1 MKEKIIENKQ
11 IIMLVLSILLIIIGA
26 TYAWFTWVSKDNTN
40 LNLTIGEIAEVVYTS
55 GDTISA
61 TNIGPV
67 LDINDG
73 EATSFSFKKR
83 VSGLLKTYIYITP
96 TTLPDE
102 LKEESFKIALL
113 KSSDGASYT
122 KVIETSMIDKSLDT
136 EFLLGTDVSEL
147 NITYYKVVIY
157 IDGKMENPN
166 TMMGKSFAATIRVDA
181 EIIPIASEECFVFDE
196 NTQTITDYLCID
208 GNTESLPS
216 ITDVG
221 IPSSINGISVT
232 TIGDYAFSDNS
243 LTSVVIPDGVT
254 TIGDWT
260 FDSNNITKVVIPD
273 SVTTIGDGAFA
284 YNNLTSVVI
293 PDSVTT
299 IGTDAFSDNSLTSV
313 TIGNSVA
320 TIGDSAFSYNN
331 LASIVIPNSVTTIGY
346 YAFDS
351 NNLTSVVIPDSVTEI
366 GCSAFNN
373 NQLPESQAYI
383 YARNGAGSVDYTTI
397 VSYGGAKRDNIVIPN
412 SVTTIGNHA
421 FARNNLTSVVIPDS
435 VTTIG
440 DYAFYHNNLTSIVIP
455 NSVTSIGG
463 YAFSYNN
470 LTSVVIPNSV
480 TTIGSSAFS
489 YNNLSSV
496 YIGANSNLTETTGIG
511 GYAFTSSNRTS
522 TSNGT
527 TYVDNPNL
535 TTIYNNSGKKF
546 KWYYVTQGRNNSTS
560 STYNFITGT
569 VPSYNSYNEVTI
581 TTGGTT

>member
-26 TYAWFTWVSKDNTN
+26 TYAWFTWVSTDNTN
-40 LNLTIGEIAEVVYTS
+40 LNLTIGEIAEIVYTN

-196 NTQTITDYLCID
+196 GTQTITDYLCID
-208 GNTESLPS
+208 GNTESLPV
-216 ITDVG
+216 ITDVV

-232 TIGDYAFSDNS
+232 AIGDWAFAENN

-254 TIGDWT
+254 TIRDY
-260 FDSNNITKVVIPD
+260 
-273 SVTTIGDGAFA
+273 AF
-284 YNNLTSVVI
+284 YSNNLTSVVI

-299 IGTDAFSDNSLTSV
+299 IGS
-313 TIGNSVA
+313 
-320 TIGDSAFSYNN
+320 
-331 LASIVIPNSVTTIGY
+331 
-346 YAFDS
+346 
-351 NNLTSVVIPDSVTEI
+351 
-366 GCSAFNN
+366 SAFNN

-397 VSYGGAKRDNIVIPN
+397 VSYGGAKRDNIVIPD
-412 SVTTIGNHA
+412 SVTTIGSNA
-421 FARNNLTSVVIPDS
+421 FFDNNLTSVVIPDS

-440 DYAFYHNNLTSIVIP
+440 DGAFEYNNFTSVVIP
-455 NSVTSIGG
+455 DSVTSIGES
-463 YAFSYNN
+463 AFEFNN
-470 LTSVVIPNSV
+470 LTSVVIPDSV
-480 TTIGSSAFS
+480 TTIGVEAFC

-496 YIGANSNLTETTGIG
+496 YIGANTNLTETTGIG
-511 GYAFTSSNRTS
+511 MNAFSSSNS
-522 TSNGT
+522 TNTYNGR
-527 TYVDNPNL
+527 TYVNNPNL
-535 TTIYNNSGKKF
+535 TIYNNSGKKF
-546 KWYYVTQGRNNSTS
+546 KWYYVTQGRNDSTS
-560 STYNFITGT
+560 STFNFITGT
-569 VPSYNSYNEVTI
+569 VPSYTSGSTTYNSVTI
-581 TTGGTT
+581 TTGGAS

>member
-40 LNLTIGEIAEVVYTS
+40 LNLTIGEIAEIVYTN

-122 KVIETSMIDKSLDT
+122 KVLETSMIDKSLDT

-196 NTQTITDYLCID
+196 STGTITNYLCYSGNSNGLPTITD
-208 GNTESLPS
+208 
-216 ITDVG
+216 VV
-221 IPSSINGISVT
+221 IPSSINGVSVKAIGST
-232 TIGDYAFSDNS
+232 TLASSVSYLNKEKIIASPLVNNLNKEYNAKFMKPESTTTPYPFSDK
-243 LTSVVIPDGVT
+243 
-254 TIGDWT
+254 
-260 FDSNNITKVVIPD
+260 NITSVVIPD
-273 SVTTIGDGAFA
+273 SVTTIGDSAFMS
-284 YNNLTSVVI
+284 NNLTSVVI

-299 IGTDAFSDNSLTSV
+299 IGGNAFS
-313 TIGNSVA
+313 
-320 TIGDSAFSYNN
+320 F
-331 LASIVIPNSVTTIGY
+331 
-346 YAFDS
+346 

-366 GCSAFNN
+366 GISAF
-373 NQLPESQAYI
+373 
-383 YARNGAGSVDYTTI
+383 R
-397 VSYGGAKRDNIVIPN
+397 
-412 SVTTIGNHA
+412 
-421 FARNNLTSVVIPDS
+421 
-435 VTTIG
+435 
-440 DYAFYHNNLTSIVIP
+440 
-455 NSVTSIGG
+455 
-463 YAFSYNN
+463 
-470 LTSVVIPNSV
+470 
-480 TTIGSSAFS
+480 

-496 YIGANSNLTETTGIG
+496 YIGDNSNLTETTGIG
-511 GYAFTSSNRTS
+511 YYAFISSNRTY
-522 TSNGT
+522 TSNGK
-527 TYVDNPNL
+527 TYADNPNL
-535 TTIYNNSGKKF
+535 KIYNNSGKKF
-546 KWYYVTQGRNNSTS
+546 KWYYVTQGRNDSTDDA
-560 STYNFITGT
+560 YNFITGT
-569 VPSYNSYNEVTI
+569 VPSYTSGSTTYNEVTI

>member
-40 LNLTIGEIAEVVYTS
+40 LNLTIGEIAEIVYTN

-83 VSGLLKTYIYITP
+83 ASEPLKTYIYITP

-122 KVIETSMIDKSLDT
+122 KVIETSMVDKTLDT

-147 NITYYKVVIY
+147 SITYYKVVIY
-157 IDGKMENPN
+157 IDGNMENPN
-166 TMMGKSFAATIRVDA
+166 TMMGKSFVATIRVDA

-196 NTQTITDYLCID
+196 GTQTITDYLCVD
-208 GNTESLPS
+208 GNTESLPV
-216 ITDVG
+216 ITDVV

-232 TIGDYAFSDNS
+232 AIGEGAFEFND

-254 TIGDWT
+254 TIGDYA
-260 FDSNNITKVVIPD
+260 FYSNNLTSVVIPD
-273 SVTTIGDGAFA
+273 SVTTIGNYAFY

-299 IGTDAFSDNSLTSV
+299 IGEAAFEFNDLTSV
-313 TIGNSVA
+313 
-320 TIGDSAFSYNN
+320 
-331 LASIVIPNSVTTIGY
+331 VIPNSVTTIGSG
-346 YAFDS
+346 AFRN

-366 GCSAFNN
+366 GGSAFNN
-373 NQLPESQAYI
+373 NQLSESQAYI
-383 YARNGAGSVDYTTI
+383 YARNGNGSIDYTTI
-397 VSYGGAKRDNIVIPN
+397 VSYGGAKRDNVVIPN
-412 SVTTIGNHA
+412 NVTTIGDWAFAENNLTSVIIPDSVTIIENHA
-421 FARNNLTSVVIPDS
+421 FSFNNLTSVVIPDS
-435 VTTIG
+435 VTAIG
-440 DYAFYHNNLTSIVIP
+440 NNAF
-455 NSVTSIGG
+455 
-463 YAFSYNN
+463 AC
-470 LTSVVIPNSV
+470 
-480 TTIGSSAFS
+480 
-489 YNNLSSV
+489 NNLSSV

-511 GYAFTSSNRTS
+511 YGAFRSSNLT
-522 TSNGT
+522 T
-527 TYVDNPNL
+527 TYNGRTYVENPNL
-535 TTIYNNSGKKF
+535 TIYNNSGKKF
-546 KWYYVTQGRNNSTS
+546 KWYYVTQERNNSTEDA
-560 STYNFITGT
+560 YNFITGT
-569 VPSYNSYNEVTI
+569 VPLYTSGSTTYNSVTI
-581 TTGGTT
+581 TTGGAS

>member
-40 LNLTIGEIAEVVYTS
+40 LNLTIGEIAEIVYTN

-83 VSGLLKTYIYITP
+83 ASEPLKTYIYITP

-122 KVIETSMIDKSLDT
+122 KVIETSMVDKTLDT

-147 NITYYKVVIY
+147 SITYYKVVIY

-196 NTQTITDYLCID
+196 NTQTITDYLCFD

-216 ITDVG
+216 ITDVV

-232 TIGDYAFSDNS
+232 AIGDGAFAENN

-254 TIGDWT
+254 TIRDYA
-260 FDSNNITKVVIPD
+260 FYSNNLTSVVIPD
-273 SVTTIGDGAFA
+273 SVTTIGNYAFY

-299 IGTDAFSDNSLTSV
+299 IGEAAFEFNDLTSV
-313 TIGNSVA
+313 
-320 TIGDSAFSYNN
+320 
-331 LASIVIPNSVTTIGY
+331 VIPNSVTTIGSG
-346 YAFDS
+346 AFRN

-366 GCSAFNN
+366 GGSAFNN
-373 NQLPESQAYI
+373 NQLSESQAYI
-383 YARNGAGSVDYTTI
+383 YARNGNGSIDYTTI
-397 VSYGGAKRDNIVIPN
+397 VSYGGAKRDNVVIPN
-412 SVTTIGNHA
+412 NVTTIGDWAFAENNLTSVIIPDSVTIIENHA
-421 FARNNLTSVVIPDS
+421 FSFNNLTSVVIPDS
-435 VTTIG
+435 VTAIG
-440 DYAFYHNNLTSIVIP
+440 NNAF
-455 NSVTSIGG
+455 
-463 YAFSYNN
+463 AC
-470 LTSVVIPNSV
+470 
-480 TTIGSSAFS
+480 
-489 YNNLSSV
+489 NNLSSV

-511 GYAFTSSNRTS
+511 YGAFRSSNLT
-522 TSNGT
+522 T
-527 TYVDNPNL
+527 TYNGRTYVENPNL
-535 TTIYNNSGKKF
+535 TIYNNSGKKF
-546 KWYYVTQGRNNSTS
+546 KWYYVTQERNNSTEDA
-560 STYNFITGT
+560 YNFITGT
-569 VPSYNSYNEVTI
+569 VPLYTSGSTTYNSVTI
-581 TTGGTT
+581 TTGGNP